1 MQLEPGTLLLHYR
14 LVEKVGEGG
23 MGVVWRA
30 IDTTLDRQVA
40 IKVLPDV
47 FVNDPDR
54 SARFEREA
62 KVLASLNHS
71 NITTVHSVHNVDGV
85 RFLVMEFAH
94 GETLAARIA
103 RGRLP
108 VDETLVI
115 ARQIAEAIEAAHESG
130 VVHRDLK
137 PANITVTDDD
147 KVEVLDFGL
156 AKALDVATSGT
167 SGSDLSKSPTLASS
181 GHTAAG
187 LILGTAAYMSP
198 EQARGKSIDRRTDI
212 WAFGCVLYEML
223 TGKKA
228 FDGETVTD
236 VLAAVVTRDPDWSLI
251 PPETPARIREL
262 LRRCLEKDAQRRLR
276 DAGEIRIAIEDVM
289 ARPHSDPVAV
299 TAAAVPVEAQKKSWW
314 GRRRSRE
321 RRGRGTW
328 IILGGMLMIVLLALI
343 DKIGDGNDQST
354 TTEQTHL
361 SVALPPTDVLD
372 GGSENLL
379 LDISRDGR
387 SVVYCARRDGVVRLF
402 VRRLGDGE
410 PTMLDGTDDAHSPF
424 FSPDGKW
431 IAFFSNSKLHKIS
444 VSGGPVFDICDTA
457 ADRGGVW
464 LDDGTI
470 AMAPHATVPLM
481 RVTSAGGTPQAVTTL
496 DTTQTERTH
505 RWPDALPGG
514 EWVIF
519 TVGSA
524 QSPGNYEDAV
534 IAAANLKTGERRV
547 LMKGASMARYCAPG
561 YLVFSRQGALLA
573 APMDPDN
580 PTVTGQAVPILDH
593 LDGEPSSG
601 AVNFTVSRNGTL
613 AFVPRVE
620 GSEQAEMV
628 WVSFD
633 GAPTA
638 LPAPPRE
645 YNAPR
650 LSPDGKQIVVT
661 VGPTYGIGDIWRYD
675 IARETLTRLTFDG
688 KSLVAYWTPDGRS
701 IVYQNEDTQFNLMR
715 LLLDS
720 DSGPQRLCRRKEP
733 VVMSAIT
740 QDGKWVLFSPWGSG
754 QADLMQA
761 PLSGGEPQV
770 LLEEPGDQGDATISN
785 DGMWMAYGVRG
796 GGNPAVFVRSF
807 PPGSNKIQVSSGAS
821 MPLWSP
827 TRKEL
832 YWIAENSMCAAS
844 YEVTGHSITFGR
856 TRKLFDLPPGRGIEA
871 DVRPFDITP
880 DGSRFLMT
888 RIARP
893 EFARRR
899 VDVVLDFD
907 KQLKSLEKKG
917 ISP

>member
-1 MQLEPGTLLLHYR
+1 
-14 LVEKVGEGG
+14 

-30 IDTTLDRQVA
+30 IDTTLERQVA

-54 SARFEREA
+54 SARFDREA

-94 GETLAARIA
+94 GESLAARIA
-103 RGRLP
+103 RGPLP
-108 VDETLVI
+108 IDETLVI
-115 ARQIAEAIEAAHESG
+115 ARQVAEAIEAAHESG

-137 PANITVTDDD
+137 PANITVTDDN

-156 AKALDVATSGT
+156 AKALDVATSAA
-167 SGSDLSKSPTLASS
+167 SSSDLSKSPTLASS

-223 TGKKA
+223 TGRKA

-251 PPETPARIREL
+251 PAATPARIREL

-276 DAGEIRIAIEDVM
+276 DAGEIRIAIEDVIT
-289 ARPHSDPVAV
+289 RPHSDSMPA
-299 TAAAVPVEAQKKSWW
+299 TAAVPPEPEKKGWW
-314 GRRRSRE
+314 ARRRARRE
-321 RRGRGTW
+321 RSNRGLWLT
-328 IILGGMLMIVLLALI
+328 IAGMATIVALSLI
-343 DKIGDGNDQST
+343 DKIGNHAPPPDP
-354 TTEQTHL
+354 EPTHL

-387 SVVYCARRDGVVRLF
+387 AVVYCARRDGAVRLF
-402 VRRLGDGE
+402 LRRLSDGE
-410 PTMLDGTDDAHSPF
+410 PVMLEGTDDAHAPF

-431 IAFFSNSKLHKIS
+431 IAFFANSKLRKIS
-444 VSGGPVFDICDTA
+444 VGGGPVFDICDTA

-464 LDDGTI
+464 LDDGSI
-470 AMAPHATVPLM
+470 ALATHATVPLA
-481 RVTSAGGTPQAVTTL
+481 RVTSAGGTPSAVTAL
-496 DTTQTERTH
+496 DTTRAERTH

-514 EWVIF
+514 EWVIY

-534 IAAANLKTGERRV
+534 IAAANLRTGEHRV
-547 LMKGASMARYCAPG
+547 LMNGASMARYCPPG
-561 YLVFSRQGALLA
+561 YLLFSRQGALLA
-573 APMDPDN
+573 APIDPDN
-580 PTVTGQAVPILDH
+580 PKITGQAIPILDH
-593 LDGEPSSG
+593 LDREPSSG
-601 AVNFTVSRNGTL
+601 AVHFAVSRNGTL
-613 AFVPRVE
+613 AFAPRVE

-628 WVSFD
+628 WVGLD
-633 GAPTA
+633 GTTTL

-650 LSPDGKQIVVT
+650 VSPDGKQVVVT
-661 VGPTYGIGDIWRYD
+661 IGPTYGIGDIWRYD

-688 KSLVAYWTPDGRS
+688 KSLVACWTPDGRS
-701 IVYQNEDTQFNLMR
+701 IVYQDEDPGFNLMR
-715 LLLDS
+715 LFLDS
-720 DSGPQRLCRRKEP
+720 DAAPQRLCTRKEP
-733 VVMSAIT
+733 IVMST
-740 QDGKWVLFSPWGSG
+740 VTPDSKWVLFSPWGVG
-754 QADLMQA
+754 KADLMQA
-761 PLSGGEPQV
+761 PLAGGEPHV
-770 LLEEPGDQGDATISN
+770 LLEEPGDQGDATISG
-785 DGMWMAYGVRG
+785 DGEWMAYALRG
-796 GGNPAVFVRSF
+796 GGTPEIFVRSF
-807 PPGSNKIQVSSGAS
+807 PPSSNKIQVSNGGGS

-832 YWIAENSMCAAS
+832 YWISQNAMYAAS
-844 YEVTGHSITFGR
+844 YEVTGRSITFER
-856 TRKLFDLPPGRGIEA
+856 ARKLFELPPGRGTEA
-871 DVRPFDITP
+871 DVRPYDITP
-880 DGSRFLMT
+880 DGARFLMT

-899 VDVVLDFD
+899 VDVILGFD
-907 KQLKSLEKKG
+907 KQLKILEKKG